1 MPEEVT
7 SATAQ
12 AGHPQNVLPNHGGIL
27 LNTDSIID
35 CGFWD
40 ETDGLA
46 SYPAS
51 GVTGVEQL
59 SVETTPNEENESK
72 YNTVTKA
79 QAKQPQVETPSEDA
93 GN

>member
-1 MPEEVT
+1 M
-7 SATAQ
+7 
-12 AGHPQNVLPNHGGIL
+12 
-27 LNTDSIID
+27 NTDSIID

-46 SYPAS
+46 NYPES

-59 SVETTPNEENESK
+59 SVETTPNEEAADK
-72 YNTVTKA
+72 YKTVTKA